1 MNLRKL
7 REGALDWMA
16 TVTSTTGV
24 LTSMVTF
31 DLVQRVAA
39 RHSLAAQ
46 QRAASAM
53 AWSVNRAFHLTGG
66 ATSAAG
72 VHHAV
77 RGRPYII
84 VSNHQSLFDISLISE
99 HLAFLQPRYVSK
111 LENARGVPGIS
122 YNLRKGGSALI
133 DRKNPEQSRVAIAD
147 VAKRMLRDGFSVAIF
162 PEGTRTRTGAMK
174 SFREGGL
181 RTLIENAP
189 GVEVLPVTTD
199 GGWRVFQKDLQPV
212 VRDVDMHLKVHAPV
226 LPVDPR
232 DAEGFRAF
240 VLRIEAIIRGGLPEG
255 FRAPAL
261 SAG

>member
-1 MNLRKL
+1 MKD
-7 REGALDWMA
+7 GALDWVA

-24 LTSMVTF
+24 LSSLVTF

-46 QRAASAM
+46 QRAATAM
-53 AWSVNRAFHLTGG
+53 AWTVNRAFRLTGG
-66 ATSAAG
+66 GTSAEG
-72 VHHAV
+72 THHAV
-77 RGRPYII
+77 PGRPYII
-84 VSNHQSLFDISLISE
+84 VANHQSMFDISLISE
-99 HLAFLQPRYVSK
+99 HLAHLQPRYVSK
-111 LENARGVPGIS
+111 RENARGVPGVS

-147 VAKRMLRDGFSVAIF
+147 VAKRMRRDGFSVVIF

-174 SFREGGL
+174 PFREGGL
-181 RTLIENAP
+181 RTLVENAP
-189 GVEVLPVTTD
+189 GVEVLPVTTN
-199 GGWRVFQKDLQPV
+199 GGWRVFQKNLQPV

-226 LPVDPR
+226 LPADPS

-240 VLRIEAIIRGGLPEG
+240 LRRIEEIIRGGLPEG
-255 FRAPAL
+255 LRAPAL